1 MMRGERVLMPVRRL
15 AFPYGPQ
22 YAGFVERLRFQ
33 FLEGAIRSGGTMMP
47 TVRGGVRLCVTV
59 ARSYLAGGFPALAT
73 TGQAKPLG
81 PLPRDPESQPSGQGS
96 RPRDLK
102 LWC

>member
-47 TVRGGVRLCVTV
+47 TVRGGCAYASQSRVPIWRV
-59 ARSYLAGGFPALAT
+59 GF
-73 TGQAKPLG
+73 
-81 PLPRDPESQPSGQGS
+81 RH
-96 RPRDLK
+96 
-102 LWC
+102 